1 MRRTSREPELEGP
14 GHALE
19 RLTFFSDAVFA
30 IAITLL
36 IIEIHVPEVHGP
48 SSDRDFLL
56 ALAHLIPNFI
66 GFFVSFFVI
75 GSFWAGHHRVFDG
88 ARHWDPRIV
97 LPNLLLL
104 STIAAMPFFTALS
117 SEYYGH
123 RVPVALY
130 SGWLALAAVANIW
143 LQRIVTSAP
152 VVGEHVPA
160 EQRVLL
166 RLRGYATLLG
176 AVTSLIVALFVPWWG
191 QPALLAIFFWR
202 ILLQRR
208 VRRS

>member
-1 MRRTSREPELEGP
+1 MRSNSREPADGP

-36 IIEIHVPEVHGP
+36 IIEIHVPEMHKAG
-48 SSDRDFLL
+48 SDRDFLI
-56 ALAHLIPNFI
+56 ALAQLIPNFI

-75 GSFWAGHHRVFDG
+75 GSFWAGHHRVFDC

-123 RVPVALY
+123 RVPVAFY
-130 SGWLALAAVANIW
+130 SGWLALAALANIW

-160 EQRVLL
+160 EQRALL

-176 AVTSLIVALFVPWWG
+176 AVTSLIVSLFVPWLG
-191 QPALLAIFFWR
+191 QPALVTIFFWR
-202 ILLQRR
+202 LLLQRR
-208 VRRS
+208 ARRG